1 MCSLS
6 KYLSNKPKTRLLTAL
21 KLVLFYIT
29 TLQNY
34 ILWKCVR
41 LFLIFDP
48 DNIATPLISSM
59 GDLASLMLLAAAATM
74 MDWFATSGGLSY
86 IAPVVL
92 LSCSLVALPFLWYVA
107 AQDKSC
113 AEALKTGTFK
123 NF

>member
-1 MCSLS
+1 M
-6 KYLSNKPKTRLLTAL
+6 
-21 KLVLFYIT
+21 
-29 TLQNY
+29 
-34 ILWKCVR
+34 
-41 LFLIFDP
+41 IFET

-113 AEALKTGTFK
+113 AEALKTGALK

>member
-1 MCSLS
+1 ML
-6 KYLSNKPKTRLLTAL
+6 
-21 KLVLFYIT
+21 
-29 TLQNY
+29 
-34 ILWKCVR
+34 KCVR
-41 LFLIFDP
+41 LFLIFET

-113 AEALKTGTFK
+113 AEALKTGALK
-123 NF
+123 NFLNNLFILYFLNKIFLY